1 MLRTYTLIVRNQLS
15 RGRKPFQTVAAA
27 LLMLGLTAGS
37 VPAAERGTT
46 HQGVK
51 VVQDLSASV
60 DATVRDGSLSRTQR
74 RHRLGHLLISR
85 FDLDK
90 MSRYLLSEHWAGVS
104 GVVRKEFRWLLGRYI
119 IASFGRHFETAP
131 QVKLHVMNMRPKGD
145 SDLQVRS
152 LLDLGSQVAPLDIS
166 WRLNRNGQ
174 KWRIIDVVVRGF
186 SLMALLRSEFTSVI
200 EANDGQL
207 QSLLTR
213 LREKTDAINAGA

>member
-1 MLRTYTLIVRNQLS
+1 MLRTYTLIVRNRLS
-15 RGRKPFQTVAAA
+15 RGRKSFQTMAAA
-27 LLMLGLTAGS
+27 LLVLGLTAGS
-37 VPAAERGTT
+37 VLAAERGTV
-46 HQGVK
+46 HHGVK
-51 VVQDLSASV
+51 VVQDLSTSV
-60 DATVRDGSLSRTQR
+60 DATVRDGSLSQNQR
-74 RHRLGHLLISR
+74 RHRLGRLLIAR

-90 MSRYLLSEHWAGVS
+90 MCRYLLSEYWEGVS
-104 GVVRKEFRWLLGRYI
+104 GGDRKEFRLLLGRYI

-152 LLDLGSQVAPLDIS
+152 LLDLGSHVAPLDIS

-174 KWRIIDVVVRGF
+174 KWRIVDVVVRGF

-200 EANDGQL
+200 ESNDGQL
-207 QSLLTR
+207 QGLLTK